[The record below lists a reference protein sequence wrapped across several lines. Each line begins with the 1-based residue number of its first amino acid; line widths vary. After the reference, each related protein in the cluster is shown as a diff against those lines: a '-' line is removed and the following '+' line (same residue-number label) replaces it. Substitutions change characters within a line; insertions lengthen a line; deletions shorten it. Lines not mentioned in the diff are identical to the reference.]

1 MMSCPVFS
9 MLLGILS
16 STISACCPAQLL
28 GILSSTISAC
38 CLCVQHVARY
48 FVLHNF
54 SMMSCPVFSMLL
66 GILSSTISAC
76 CPAQCSACCSV
87 FCPPQF
93 QHAVLPSFS
102 MLLGI
107 VLNNFSMLPSFQHV
121 AILSS
126 AQFQNAV
133 QPSVQHV
140 ARYFVLHNFSM
151 MSSPV
156 FSMLSI
162 LSSTISECCPAQC
175 SACCSLFCP
184 PQFQH
189 VLSVQH
195 VARYFVLHNFSM
207 LSSPVF
213 SMLLGIL
220 SSTISECCPA

>member
-16 STISACCPAQLL
+16 STISE
-28 GILSSTISAC
+28 
-38 CLCVQHVARY
+38 
-48 FVLHNF
+48 
-54 SMMSCPVFSMLL
+54 
-66 GILSSTISAC
+66 C

-93 QHAVLPSFS
+93 QHDVLPSF
-102 MLLGI
+102 
-107 VLNNFSMLPSFQHV
+107 
-121 AILSS
+121 
-126 AQFQNAV
+126 
-133 QPSVQHV
+133 QHV
-140 ARYFVLHNFSM
+140 ARYFVLNNFNFSM
-151 MSSPV
+151 L
-156 FSMLSI
+156 FEI
-162 LSSTISECCPAQC
+162 LSMPQFQHPACCSVFCPQQFQN

-189 VLSVQH
+189 DVLPCVQH

-220 SSTISECCPA
+220 SSTISA